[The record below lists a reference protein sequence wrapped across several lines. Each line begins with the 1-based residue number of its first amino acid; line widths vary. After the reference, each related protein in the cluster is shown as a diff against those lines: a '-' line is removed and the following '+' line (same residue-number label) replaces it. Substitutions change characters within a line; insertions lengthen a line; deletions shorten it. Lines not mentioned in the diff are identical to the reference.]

1 MMVIMDF
8 LGSDASRGFAF
19 DFWST
24 VCMKDSINKLYTKS
38 FFVRQT
44 SKVMMS
50 QKAVHNKEHHGRVS
64 ATVIGKMSQ

>member
-19 DFWST
+19 DFWIARARAH
-24 VCMKDSINKLYTKS
+24 VMKDSINKLYTKF

-44 SKVMMS
+44 SKVADDESAS
-50 QKAVHNKEHHGRVS
+50 QKQG
-64 ATVIGKMSQ
+64 GG